1 MLEVKDLVVAYG
13 PAKVLHEISLRVG
26 KGEFVAVLGRN
37 GAGKT
42 TLLQTIMGAL
52 RPVSGQVVFRGED
65 LKSLSPWQRVRR
77 GLALVPEGRRIFAP
91 LSVKENLELGAFQN
105 PRGWTRRLEEVLE
118 LFPRLKERLDVA
130 AGVLSGGEQQML
142 AMARALMAQPRCLLL
157 DEPSMGLAPKVASL
171 IFDTL
176 AKLKGRLSLLVVEQN
191 VTRVLS
197 LADRVIVLD
206 GGRIKLEAFCSE
218 IDRQSLEAAYFGA

>member
-13 PAKVLHEISLRVG
+13 PIKVLHEVSLRVR

-42 TLLQTIMGAL
+42 TLLQAIMGII
-52 RPVSGQVVFRGED
+52 RPVSGQILWQGED
-65 LKSLSPWQRVRR
+65 LTPLPPWQRVRR

-105 PRGWTRRLEEVLE
+105 PQGWTKRLEEILE
-118 LFPRLKERLDVA
+118 LFPRLRERLKVA

-142 AMARALMAQPRCLLL
+142 AMARALMAKPSCLLL

-176 AKLKGRLSLLVVEQN
+176 TKLKGRLSLLVVEQN
-191 VTRVLS
+191 VTRVLR

-206 GGRIKLEAFCSE
+206 GGRIKLEALSSE
-218 IDRQSLEAAYFGA
+218 IRPCNSLEAV

>member
-13 PAKVLHEISLRVG
+13 PIEVLHGVSLRVG

-52 RPVSGQVVFRGED
+52 KPVSGHVLLDGEP
-65 LKSLSPWQRVRR
+65 LNGLPPWQRVKR

-91 LSVKENLELGAFQN
+91 LSVRENLELGAFQN
-105 PRGWTRRLEEVLE
+105 PQGWIRRLEEVLV

-142 AMARALMAQPRCLLL
+142 AMARALMAAPNCLLL

-176 AKLKGRLSLLVVEQN
+176 ARLKGRLSLLVVEQN
-191 VTRVLS
+191 VSRVLR
-197 LADRVIVLD
+197 LADRVVVLD
-206 GGRIKLEAFCSE
+206 SGRVKLEARCADL
-218 IDRQSLEAAYFGA
+218 DRQSLEEAYFGD

>member
-13 PAKVLHEISLRVG
+13 PIKVLHEVSLRVR

-42 TLLQTIMGAL
+42 TLLQAIMGII
-52 RPVSGQVVFRGED
+52 RPVSGQILWQGED
-65 LKSLSPWQRVRR
+65 LTPLPPWQRVRR

-105 PRGWTRRLEEVLE
+105 PQGWTKRLEEILE
-118 LFPRLKERLDVA
+118 LFPRLRERLKVA

-142 AMARALMAQPRCLLL
+142 AMARALMAKPSCLLL

-176 AKLKGRLSLLVVEQN
+176 TKLKGRLSLLVVEQN
-191 VTRVLS
+191 VTRVLR

-206 GGRIKLEAFCSE
+206 GGRIKLEALSSE
-218 IDRQSLEAAYFGA
+218 IDRQHLEAAYFGG

>member
-13 PAKVLHEISLRVG
+13 PIKVLHEVSLRVR

-42 TLLQTIMGAL
+42 TLLQAIMGII
-52 RPVSGQVVFRGED
+52 RPVSGQILWQGED
-65 LKSLSPWQRVRR
+65 LTPLPPWQRVRR

-105 PRGWTRRLEEVLE
+105 PQGWTKRLEEILE
-118 LFPRLKERLDVA
+118 LFPRLRERLKVA

-142 AMARALMAQPRCLLL
+142 AMARALMAKPSCLLL

-176 AKLKGRLSLLVVEQN
+176 TKLKGRLSLLVVEQN
-191 VTRVLS
+191 VTRVLR

-206 GGRIKLEAFCSE
+206 GGRIKLEALSSE
-218 IDRQSLEAAYFGA
+218 IDREHLEAAYFGG